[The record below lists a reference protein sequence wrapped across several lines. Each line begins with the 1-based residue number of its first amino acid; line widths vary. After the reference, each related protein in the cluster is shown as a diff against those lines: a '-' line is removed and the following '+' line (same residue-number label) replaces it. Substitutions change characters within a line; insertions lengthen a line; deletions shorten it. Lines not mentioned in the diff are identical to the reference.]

1 VSLLIRSLAESEMIA
16 QYIANGV
23 LIGSLYACLAV
34 GFSLIYGVL
43 NIINVMHGTFVVL
56 GAYIT
61 IYCSQYLGLSPV
73 ISALIGCGVLFVF
86 GYLVQRFLI
95 NQVVAAPI
103 FISFTLT
110 FGLDLLLNNALI
122 QTVTATPRSLVLDY
136 GSITVAGVSLSV
148 ARMGAMVLALV
159 LTGLLYWLLRHSQ
172 MGRAIV
178 AVRMDRHAAALLG
191 IRVPRIYAITFGI
204 GALMAAAAGGAM
216 AVVFPITP
224 GLSGVFLGKSFVI
237 CVLGGLGSVPGA
249 LVGGL
254 ALGLLESFGAIAFG
268 SQWSMTVGFAL
279 MILVLVLRPSGLAG
293 RKGYE

>member
-1 VSLLIRSLAESEMIA
+1 MIA
-16 QYIANGV
+16 QYVANGL

-43 NIINVMHGTFVVL
+43 NIINVMHGSFVVL

-61 IYCSQYLGLSPV
+61 IYCSQYFGLSPI
-73 ISALIGCGVLFVF
+73 ISAAIGCMALFAF
-86 GYLVQRFLI
+86 GYLVQRLLI
-95 NQVVAAPI
+95 NEVVAAPI

-110 FGLDLLLNNALI
+110 FGLDLLLNNAMI
-122 QTVTATPRSLVLDY
+122 QVFTATPRSLVLDY
-136 GSITVAGVSLSV
+136 GSVEIAGVSLSIG
-148 ARMGAMVLALV
+148 RLGAMVLALL

-172 MGRAIV
+172 MGRAII
-178 AVRMDRHAAALLG
+178 AVRMDRHAATLLG
-191 IRVPRIYAITFGI
+191 IRVPRIYAVTFGV

-224 GLSGVFLGKSFVI
+224 LLSGVFLGKSFVI

-254 ALGLLESFGAIAFG
+254 ALGLLESFGAVVLG

-279 MILVLVLRPSGLAG
+279 MLLVLIVRPSGLAG
-293 RKGYE
+293 RRGFE

>member
-1 VSLLIRSLAESEMIA
+1 MIA
-16 QYIANGV
+16 QYVANGL

-43 NIINVMHGTFVVL
+43 NIINVMHGSFVVL

-61 IYCSQYLGLSPV
+61 LYCSQLLGVSPL
-73 ISALIGCGVLFVF
+73 IAALIGCGAMFVF
-86 GYLVQRFLI
+86 GYVIQRYLI
-95 NQVVAAPI
+95 NDLVAAPI

-110 FGLDLLLNNALI
+110 FGLDLLLNNAMI
-122 QTVTATPRSLVLDY
+122 QAFTATPRSLAVEY
-136 GSITVAGVSLSV
+136 GSVAIAGVSLSI
-148 ARMGAMVLALV
+148 ARLGAMALALM

-172 MGRAIV
+172 MGRAII

-191 IRVPRIYAITFGI
+191 IRVRRVYAITFGI

-216 AVVFPITP
+216 AIVFPITP
-224 GLSGVFLGKSFVI
+224 LLSSVFLGKAFVI

-254 ALGLLESFGAIAFG
+254 ALGLLESFGSIVLG
-268 SQWSMTVGFAL
+268 SQWSTTVGFAI
-279 MILVLVLRPSGLAG
+279 MILVLVVRPYGLVGRSGF
-293 RKGYE
+293 E

>member
-1 VSLLIRSLAESEMIA
+1 MIA
-16 QYIANGV
+16 QYIANGL

-43 NIINVMHGTFVVL
+43 NIINVMHGSFVVL

-61 IYCSQYLGLSPV
+61 IFGAQYLGVSPV
-73 ISALIGCGVLFVF
+73 IAALIGCAVMFGF
-86 GYLVQRFLI
+86 GYAVQRYLI
-95 NQVVAAPI
+95 NEVVAAPI

-110 FGLDLLLNNALI
+110 FGLDLLLNNAMI
-122 QTVTATPRSLVLDY
+122 QAFTATPRSLVLEY
-136 GSITVAGVSLSV
+136 GSITVFGVSLSI
-148 ARMGAMVLALV
+148 ARLGAMVLALV

-172 MGRAIV
+172 MGRAII
-178 AVRMDRHAAALLG
+178 AVRMDRHAASLLG
-191 IRVPRIYAITFGI
+191 IQVPRIYALTFGI
-204 GALMAAAAGGAM
+204 GTLMAAAAGGAM

-224 GLSGVFLGKSFVI
+224 IMSGVFLGKSFVI

-268 SQWSMTVGFAL
+268 SQWSLTVGFAL

>member
-1 VSLLIRSLAESEMIA
+1 MIA
-16 QYIANGV
+16 QYVANGL

-43 NIINVMHGTFVVL
+43 NIINVMHGSFVVL

-61 IYCSQYLGLSPV
+61 LYCSQLLGVSPL
-73 ISALIGCGVLFVF
+73 IAALIGCAAMFAF
-86 GYLVQRFLI
+86 GYVIQRHLI
-95 NQVVAAPI
+95 NDLVAAPI

-110 FGLDLLLNNALI
+110 FGLDLLLNNAMI
-122 QTVTATPRSLVLDY
+122 QAFTATPRSLVVEY
-136 GSITVAGVSLSV
+136 GSVTIAGVSLSI
-148 ARMGAMVLALV
+148 ARLGAMALALA

-191 IRVPRIYAITFGI
+191 IRVRRVYAMTFGI
-204 GALMAAAAGGAM
+204 GALMAGAAGGAM
-216 AVVFPITP
+216 AIVFPITP
-224 GLSGVFLGKSFVI
+224 LLSSVFLGKAFVI

-254 ALGLLESFGAIAFG
+254 ALGLLESFGSIVFG
-268 SQWSMTVGFAL
+268 SQWSTTVGFAI
-279 MILVLVLRPSGLAG
+279 MILVLVVRPSGLVG
-293 RKGYE
+293 RSGFE

>member
-1 VSLLIRSLAESEMIA
+1 MIA
-16 QYIANGV
+16 QYIANGL
-23 LIGSLYACLAV
+23 LIGALYACLAV

-43 NIINVMHGTFVVL
+43 NIINVMHGSFVVL

-61 IYCSQYLGLSPV
+61 IYCSQYLGISPMA
-73 ISALIGCGVLFVF
+73 SAAVGCAALFVI
-86 GYLVQRFLI
+86 GYLAQRFLI
-95 NQVVAAPI
+95 NEVVAAPI

-110 FGLDLLLNNALI
+110 FGLDLLLNNAMI
-122 QTVTATPRSLVLDY
+122 QAFTATPRSLAVDY
-136 GSITVAGVSLSV
+136 GSMTIAGVTLSI
-148 ARMGAMVLALV
+148 ARLGAMVLALA

-172 MGRAIV
+172 MGRAII

-216 AVVFPITP
+216 AMVFPITP
-224 GLSGVFLGKSFVI
+224 LLSAVFLGKSFVI

-254 ALGLLESFGAIAFG
+254 ALGLLESFGAVVFG
-268 SQWSMTVGFAL
+268 SQWSVTVGFVL

-293 RKGYE
+293 RKGFE

>member
-1 VSLLIRSLAESEMIA
+1 MIA
-16 QYIANGV
+16 QYIATGL

-43 NIINVMHGTFVVL
+43 NIINVMHGSFVVL
-56 GAYIT
+56 GAYVT
-61 IYCSQYLGLSPV
+61 IYCAQYLGISPL
-73 ISALIGCGVLFVF
+73 ISALIGCAVLFAF

-95 NQVVAAPI
+95 NEVVAAPI

-110 FGLDLLLNNALI
+110 FGLDLLLNNAMI
-122 QTVTATPRSLVLDY
+122 QVFTATPRSLVLDY

-148 ARMGAMVLALV
+148 ARLGAMVLALV
-159 LTGLLYWLLRHSQ
+159 LTGLLYWLLRHSR
-172 MGRAIV
+172 MGRAII

-224 GLSGVFLGKSFVI
+224 LLSGVFLGKSFVI

-293 RKGYE
+293 RRGFE